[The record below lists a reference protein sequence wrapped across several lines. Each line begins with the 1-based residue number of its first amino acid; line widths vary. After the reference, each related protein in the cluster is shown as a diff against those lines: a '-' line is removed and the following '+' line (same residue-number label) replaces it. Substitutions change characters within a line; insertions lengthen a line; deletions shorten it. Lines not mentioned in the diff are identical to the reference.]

1 MFLNKETYTFV
12 HYQPM
17 ETKFSV
23 QFLSDVTDFLDS
35 LDEKPREKILY
46 NIYKARLINDV
57 DLFKK
62 LVDDIWEFRTLYN
75 KTQYRLLAFWDSTDN
90 RQTLVIATNAFIK
103 KTQKT
108 PKTEIDRAKNIRKLY
123 FEQKSKK

>member
-1 MFLNKETYTFV
+1 
-12 HYQPM
+12 M